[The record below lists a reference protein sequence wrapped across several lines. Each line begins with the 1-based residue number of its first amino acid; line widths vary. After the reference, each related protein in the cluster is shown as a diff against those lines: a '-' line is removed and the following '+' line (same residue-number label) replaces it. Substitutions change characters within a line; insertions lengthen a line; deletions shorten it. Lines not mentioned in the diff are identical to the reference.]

1 MLLSTPHGWEKARST
16 YLRRLSAGKSD
27 FSKAPVFTNSFRTF
41 HPSAF
46 DRFPLNVRGSPKVLA
61 FRLRA
66 CAVSPP
72 CIQAVTRTTEST
84 LLEID

>member
-1 MLLSTPHGWEKARST
+1 MFLSPPTGGKKLRST
-16 YLRRLSAGKSD
+16 YLRRLSAGESD
-27 FSKAPVFTNSFRTF
+27 FSKAPVFTNSFQTF

-72 CIQAVTRTTEST
+72 CIQAVARTTEST
-84 LLEID
+84 LLKID